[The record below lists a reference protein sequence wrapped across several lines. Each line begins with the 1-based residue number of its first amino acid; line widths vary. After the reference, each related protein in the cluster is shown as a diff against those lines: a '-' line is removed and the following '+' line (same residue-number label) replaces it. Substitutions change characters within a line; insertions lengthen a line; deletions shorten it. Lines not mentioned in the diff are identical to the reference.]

1 MANRNLKEAKAAKN
15 DEFYTQYHDI
25 EAEMNA
31 YLEYNPNVFRGKT
44 ILLPCDDPE
53 WSNFTRFFVA
63 KFEELGIKKLI
74 STSFAQESK
83 NYKSDWQP
91 TLFES
96 EDPRFSAE
104 KTAICGKIFT
114 LTGDTNK
121 NGRIDIDDLEW
132 DYLEGTGDFRSPEVT
147 ALRNE
152 ADIIIT
158 NPPFSLFR
166 EFLKWV
172 IEGKK
177 LFAVIETM
185 NIVTYKEIFPL
196 IKEDKMWLGA
206 TIHSG
211 DVKFKIPS
219 HYPIMAARSEVDPAG
234 NKFVRVTN
242 VRWFTNIKH
251 GQQQEELPLRTMEEN
266 MRSNKRIRGKECYTP
281 YDNYNAVEIPS
292 TSAIPSDYK
301 GRMGVPITFLDKYNP
316 HQFEI
321 LTCAGQTGVEKLT
334 IKGREVYKRIII
346 QYRPQ

>member
-1 MANRNLKEAKAAKN
+1 MADNKKLNKAKAAKN
-15 DEFYTQYHDI
+15 DEFYTMYSDI

-31 YLEYNPNVFRGKT
+31 YITHNPKVFRGKT
-44 ILLPCDDPE
+44 ILCPCDDPE
-53 WSNFTRFFVA
+53 ESMFARYFVDNFNA
-63 KFEELGIKKLI
+63 LGLKKLI
-74 STSFAQESK
+74 CTCISQEARKGTATNGEGKGKMLCITKQESK
-83 NYKSDWQP
+83 SSW
-91 TLFES
+91 T
-96 EDPRFSAE
+96 
-104 KTAICGKIFT
+104 
-114 LTGDTNK
+114 
-121 NGRIDIDDLEW
+121 
-132 DYLEGTGDFRSPEVT
+132 YLGGAGDFRSPEVT
-147 ALRNE
+147 ALRDE

-177 LFAVIETM
+177 QFAVIGTM
-185 NIVTYKEIFPL
+185 NIVAYKEVFPL
-196 IKEDKMWLGA
+196 IKENKMWLGA

-219 HYPIMAARSEVDPAG
+219 HYPVMAARNEVDPAG

-242 VRWFTNIKH
+242 IRWFTNIKH

-346 QYRPQ
+346 QHRPQ

>member
-1 MANRNLKEAKAAKN
+1 MADNKKLNKARAAKN
-15 DEFYTQYHDI
+15 DEFYTMYSDI

-31 YLEYNPNVFRGKT
+31 YITHNPKVFRGKT
-44 ILLPCDDPE
+44 ILCPCDDPE
-53 WSNFTRFFVA
+53 ESMFARYFVDNFNA
-63 KFEELGIKKLI
+63 LGLKKLI
-74 STSFAQESK
+74 CTCISQEVRKGTATNGEGKGKMLCITKQESK
-83 NYKSDWQP
+83 SCW
-91 TLFES
+91 T
-96 EDPRFSAE
+96 
-104 KTAICGKIFT
+104 
-114 LTGDTNK
+114 
-121 NGRIDIDDLEW
+121 
-132 DYLEGTGDFRSPEVT
+132 YLEGAGDFRSPKVT
-147 ALRNE
+147 ALRDE

-177 LFAVIETM
+177 QFAVIGTM
-185 NIVTYKEIFPL
+185 NIVTYKEVFPL

-219 HYPIMAARSEVDPAG
+219 HYPVMAARNEVDPAG

>member
-1 MANRNLKEAKAAKN
+1 MADNKRLNKARAEKN
-15 DEFYTQYHDI
+15 DEFYTMYSDI

-31 YLEYNPNVFRGKT
+31 YITHNPKVFRGKT
-44 ILLPCDDPE
+44 ILCPCDDPE
-53 WSNFTRFFVA
+53 ESMFARYFADNFNA
-63 KFEELGIKKLI
+63 LGLKKLI
-74 STSFAQESK
+74 CTCISQEARKGAVTNGEEKGKMLCVTKQESK
-83 NYKSDWQP
+83 SCW
-91 TLFES
+91 T
-96 EDPRFSAE
+96 
-104 KTAICGKIFT
+104 
-114 LTGDTNK
+114 
-121 NGRIDIDDLEW
+121 
-132 DYLEGTGDFRSPEVT
+132 YLEGAGDFRSPEVT

-177 LFAVIETM
+177 QFAVIGTM

-219 HYPIMAARSEVDPAG
+219 HYPITATRNEVDTAG

-242 VRWFTNIKH
+242 IRWFTNIKH

-266 MRSNKRIRGKECYTP
+266 MRSNKRIRGKEGYTP

-321 LTCAGQTGVEKLT
+321 LTCAGQTGVDTLT

-346 QYRPQ
+346 QHRSQ

>member
-1 MANRNLKEAKAAKN
+1 MADNKKLNKAKAAKN
-15 DEFYTQYHDI
+15 DEFYTMYSDI

-31 YLEYNPNVFRGKT
+31 YITHNPKVFRGKT
-44 ILLPCDDPE
+44 ILCPCDDPE
-53 WSNFTRFFVA
+53 ESMFARYFVA
-63 KFEELGIKKLI
+63 NFKALGLKKLI
-74 STSFAQESK
+74 CTCISQEARTGTATNGEGKGKMLCITKQESK
-83 NYKSDWQP
+83 SCW
-91 TLFES
+91 T
-96 EDPRFSAE
+96 
-104 KTAICGKIFT
+104 
-114 LTGDTNK
+114 
-121 NGRIDIDDLEW
+121 
-132 DYLEGTGDFRSPEVT
+132 YLEGAGDFRSPEVT
-147 ALRNE
+147 ALRDE

-177 LFAVIETM
+177 QFAVIGTM
-185 NIVTYKEIFPL
+185 NIVTYKEVFPL

-219 HYPIMAARSEVDPAG
+219 HYPVMAARNEVDPAG

-334 IKGREVYKRIII
+334 IKGREVYKRILI

>member
-1 MANRNLKEAKAAKN
+1 MADNKKLNKAKAAKN
-15 DEFYTQYHDI
+15 DEFYTMYSDI

-31 YLEYNPNVFRGKT
+31 YITHNPKVFRGKT
-44 ILLPCDDPE
+44 ILCPCDDPE
-53 WSNFTRFFVA
+53 ESMFARYFVDNFNA
-63 KFEELGIKKLI
+63 LGLKKLI
-74 STSFAQESK
+74 CTCISQEARKRTATNGEGKGKMLCITKQESK
-83 NYKSDWQP
+83 SCW
-91 TLFES
+91 T
-96 EDPRFSAE
+96 
-104 KTAICGKIFT
+104 
-114 LTGDTNK
+114 
-121 NGRIDIDDLEW
+121 
-132 DYLEGTGDFRSPEVT
+132 YLEGAGDFRSPEVT
-147 ALRNE
+147 ALRDE

-177 LFAVIETM
+177 LFAVIGTM

-219 HYPIMAARSEVDPAG
+219 HYPIMAARNEVDTAG

-242 VRWFTNIKH
+242 IRWFTNIKH

-346 QYRPQ
+346 QHRPQ

>member
-1 MANRNLKEAKAAKN
+1 MADNKKLNKAKAAKN
-15 DEFYTQYHDI
+15 DEFYTMYSDI

-31 YLEYNPNVFRGKT
+31 YITHNPKVFRGKT
-44 ILLPCDDPE
+44 ILCPCDDPE
-53 WSNFTRFFVA
+53 ESMFARYFVDNFNA
-63 KFEELGIKKLI
+63 LGLKKLI
-74 STSFAQESK
+74 CTCIYQETRKGTATNGEGKGKILCITKQESK
-83 NYKSDWQP
+83 SCW
-91 TLFES
+91 T
-96 EDPRFSAE
+96 
-104 KTAICGKIFT
+104 
-114 LTGDTNK
+114 
-121 NGRIDIDDLEW
+121 
-132 DYLEGTGDFRSPEVT
+132 YLEGAGDFRSPEVT
-147 ALRNE
+147 ALRDE

-177 LFAVIETM
+177 QFVVIGTM
-185 NIVTYKEIFPL
+185 NIVAYKEIFPL

-219 HYPIMAARSEVDPAG
+219 HYPITATRNEVDPAG

-281 YDNYNAVEIPS
+281 YDNYNAAEIPS

-301 GRMGVPITFLDKYNP
+301 GRMGVPISFLDKYNP

-321 LTCAGQTGVEKLT
+321 LTCTGQTGVEKLT
-334 IKGREVYKRIII
+334 IKGRETYKRIII
-346 QYRPQ
+346 QHRPQ

>member
-1 MANRNLKEAKAAKN
+1 MADNKKLNKARAAKN
-15 DEFYTQYHDI
+15 DEFYTMYSDI

-31 YLEYNPNVFRGKT
+31 YITHNPKVFRGKT
-44 ILLPCDDPE
+44 ILCPCDDPE
-53 WSNFTRFFVA
+53 ESMCARYFADNFNA
-63 KFEELGIKKLI
+63 LGLKKLI
-74 STSFAQESK
+74 CTCISQEARKGTATNGEGKGKMLCITKQESK
-83 NYKSDWQP
+83 SCW
-91 TLFES
+91 T
-96 EDPRFSAE
+96 
-104 KTAICGKIFT
+104 
-114 LTGDTNK
+114 
-121 NGRIDIDDLEW
+121 
-132 DYLEGTGDFRSPEVT
+132 YLEGAGDFRSPEVT
-147 ALRNE
+147 ALRDE

-177 LFAVIETM
+177 LFAVIGTM

-234 NKFVRVTN
+234 NNFVRVTN
-242 VRWFTNIKH
+242 IRWFTNIKH

-266 MRSNKRIRGKECYTP
+266 MRSNKRIRGKEGYTP

-334 IKGREVYKRIII
+334 IKGRETYKRIII
-346 QYRPQ
+346 QHRPQ

>member
-1 MANRNLKEAKAAKN
+1 MANKKLNKAKAAKN
-15 DEFYTQYHDI
+15 DEFYTMYSDI

-31 YLEYNPNVFRGKT
+31 YITHNPKVFRGKT
-44 ILLPCDDPE
+44 ILCPCDDPE
-53 WSNFTRFFVA
+53 ESMFARYFTDNFNA
-63 KFEELGIKKLI
+63 LGLKKLI
-74 STSFAQESK
+74 CTCISQEARKGTATNGEGKGKMLCITKQESK
-83 NYKSDWQP
+83 SSW
-91 TLFES
+91 T
-96 EDPRFSAE
+96 
-104 KTAICGKIFT
+104 
-114 LTGDTNK
+114 
-121 NGRIDIDDLEW
+121 
-132 DYLEGTGDFRSPEVT
+132 YLEGAGDFRSPEVT
-147 ALRNE
+147 ALREE

-172 IEGKK
+172 IEGRKQ
-177 LFAVIETM
+177 FAVIGTM

-196 IKEDKMWLGA
+196 IKEDEMWLGA

-219 HYPIMAARSEVDPAG
+219 YYPVMAARSEVDPAG
-234 NKFVRVTN
+234 NNFVRVTN
-242 VRWFTNIKH
+242 IRWFTNIKH

-321 LTCAGQTGVEKLT
+321 LTCTGQTGIEKLT
-334 IKGREVYKRIII
+334 VKGREVYKRIII
-346 QYRPQ
+346 QHRPQ

>member
-1 MANRNLKEAKAAKN
+1 MADNKKLNKAKAAKN
-15 DEFYTQYHDI
+15 DEFYTMYSDI

-31 YLEYNPNVFRGKT
+31 YITHNPKVFRGKT
-44 ILLPCDDPE
+44 ILCPCDDPE
-53 WSNFTRFFVA
+53 ESMFARYFVDHFNA
-63 KFEELGIKKLI
+63 LGLKKLI
-74 STSFAQESK
+74 CTCISQEVRKGTATNGEGKGKMLCITKQESK
-83 NYKSDWQP
+83 SCW
-91 TLFES
+91 T
-96 EDPRFSAE
+96 
-104 KTAICGKIFT
+104 
-114 LTGDTNK
+114 
-121 NGRIDIDDLEW
+121 
-132 DYLEGTGDFRSPEVT
+132 YLEGAGDFRSPEVT
-147 ALRNE
+147 ALRDE

-177 LFAVIETM
+177 LFAVIGTM

-219 HYPIMAARSEVDPAG
+219 HYPIMAARNEVDTAG

-242 VRWFTNIKH
+242 IRWFTNIKH

-266 MRSNKRIRGKECYTP
+266 MRSNKRIRGKEGYTP
-281 YDNYNAVEIPS
+281 YDYNAVEIPS

-321 LTCAGQTGVEKLT
+321 LTCAGQTGVDTLT
-334 IKGREVYKRIII
+334 IKGRKVYKRIII
-346 QYRPQ
+346 QHRPQ

>member
-1 MANRNLKEAKAAKN
+1 MADNKKLNKAKAAKN
-15 DEFYTQYHDI
+15 DEFYTMYSDI

-31 YLEYNPNVFRGKT
+31 YTTHNPKVFRGKT
-44 ILLPCDDPE
+44 ILCPCDDPE
-53 WSNFTRFFVA
+53 ESLFARYFVDNFNA
-63 KFEELGIKKLI
+63 LGLKKLI
-74 STSFAQESK
+74 CTCISQEARKGTATNGEGKGKMLCITKQESK
-83 NYKSDWQP
+83 SCW
-91 TLFES
+91 T
-96 EDPRFSAE
+96 
-104 KTAICGKIFT
+104 
-114 LTGDTNK
+114 
-121 NGRIDIDDLEW
+121 
-132 DYLEGTGDFRSPEVT
+132 YLEGAGDFRSPEVT
-147 ALRNE
+147 DLRDE

-177 LFAVIETM
+177 QFAVIGTI
-185 NIVTYKEIFPL
+185 NIVTYKEVFPL

-219 HYPIMAARSEVDPAG
+219 HYPIMAARNEVDPAG

-242 VRWFTNIKH
+242 IRWFTNIKH

-281 YDNYNAVEIPS
+281 YDNYNAVEISS
-292 TSAIPSDYK
+292 TSAVPSDYK

-316 HQFEI
+316 QQFEI
-321 LTCAGQTGVEKLT
+321 LTCTAQTGIRKLT

-346 QYRPQ
+346 QHRPQ